1 MSNLDT
7 TLPYIIVKDNENIR
21 RLQVLLDVKI
31 FTFQ

>member
-1 MSNLDT
+1 MSNLDI
-7 TLPYIIVKDNENIR
+7 TLHYIIVKDNENIR

>member
-7 TLPYIIVKDNENIR
+7 TLHYIIVKDNENIR

-31 FTFQ
+31 FTFH